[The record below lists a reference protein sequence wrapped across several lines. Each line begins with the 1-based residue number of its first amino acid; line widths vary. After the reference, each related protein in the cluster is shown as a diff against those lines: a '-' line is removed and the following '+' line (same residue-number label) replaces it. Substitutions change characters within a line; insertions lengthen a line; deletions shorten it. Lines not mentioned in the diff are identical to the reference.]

1 MSTPVEDVAPMME
14 RLFHWLPKSTDI
26 LIKVCQ
32 TIMTLSYSLTSP
44 RSKTKLLSLRFSE
57 ARSEGGFEDFELE
70 MAEVLN
76 FEKGK

>member
-1 MSTPVEDVAPMME
+1 
-14 RLFHWLPKSTDI
+14 
-26 LIKVCQ
+26 
-32 TIMTLSYSLTSP
+32 MTLSYSLTSP

-70 MAEVLN
+70 MAEILN